1 MHIIPG
7 ITILE
12 IIGLVC
18 GVVFIL
24 VPFAVVAIMHI
35 IDAIVE

>member
-1 MHIIPG
+1 VHIVPG

-18 GVVFIL
+18 GVVVIL
-24 VPFAVVAIMHI
+24 IPAAVVAIMHI
-35 IDAIVE
+35 LDAIIE